1 MSYVV
6 RHDRLMSCAVV
17 TDCIRV
23 CVNVYMRV
31 RSDDVV

>member
-17 TDCIRV
+17 TDCIHV
-23 CVNVYMRV
+23 CAVLSLDFGTPV
-31 RSDDVV
+31 S